1 MLHRRTT
8 HDIFERLAGATRVS
22 PEPARPP
29 GAKSNADQSMT
40 LDRRRFLQLT
50 TAGVV
55 ASLSSSA
62 CVRDSNEDER
72 ALAQPELIDMLGAES
87 VRNIGAR
94 YRAAMPEEN
103 TAGAARRHL
112 GPPGLPAPMGQAR
125 INRATS
131 T

>member
-1 MLHRRTT
+1 
-8 HDIFERLAGATRVS
+8 
-22 PEPARPP
+22 
-29 GAKSNADQSMT
+29 MT

-94 YRAAMPEEN
+94 YRAAVPEEN
-103 TAGAARRHL
+103 TAGALRAAISGHQGFRLPWVKRASIEQQVRDDFTAGRTVVVDGWVLSATEARQCAL
-112 GPPGLPAPMGQAR
+112 FSLA
-125 INRATS
+125 S
-131 T
+131 V